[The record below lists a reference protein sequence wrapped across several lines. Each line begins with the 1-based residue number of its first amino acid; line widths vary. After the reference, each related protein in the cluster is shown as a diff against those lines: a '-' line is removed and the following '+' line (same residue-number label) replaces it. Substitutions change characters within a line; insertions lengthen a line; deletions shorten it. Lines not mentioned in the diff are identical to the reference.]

1 MCMRGACRYSSSLSW
16 AGTQQVIFE
25 ILKFSLIVRPREQKQ
40 NKGKNTSFSSLCLC
54 PLGLTAKLNVNIK
67 NSLFHLQEVSTKI
80 TQKSEE
86 VLYQGEMRFNRR
98 EWLGRLVN
106 IKEVNKQA
114 EIHVGSCLTL
124 YIFCFVL
131 INYA

>member
-1 MCMRGACRYSSSLSW
+1 M
-16 AGTQQVIFE
+16 
-25 ILKFSLIVRPREQKQ
+25 
-40 NKGKNTSFSSLCLC
+40 
-54 PLGLTAKLNVNIK
+54 
-67 NSLFHLQEVSTKI
+67 QEVSNKI
-80 TQKSEE
+80 TQMLEE
-86 VLYQGEMRFNRR
+86 VLYQGEIRFNRR